1 MEFFVSF
8 GAFLV
13 GLAALKYLYSD
24 SVVKVVVVSAPT
36 PQPDPQPDP
45 IPSPP
50 PEVKSKWLG
59 DVAWETVEQNPD
71 PMVVTDAAARDRMTA
86 TKLPWKIREN
96 ATGIV
101 MLLVPPG
108 EFMMGSPENEA
119 DRRENETQHRV
130 TISKAFYLSQ
140 TPLSQQAWLKVMDK
154 NPSEFKGRQN
164 PVETV
169 SWDDCQA
176 FCGATGL
183 RLPSEAEW
191 EYACRA
197 GTTTPFSF
205 GTKITPQQVNY
216 DGNFPYGNASKGLY
230 RQKTV
235 VCGSLPSNQW
245 GFREMHGNVWEW
257 CQDGY
262 SEAASTTQTAVET
275 EIGRRVLRGG
285 GWSNDAV
292 NCRASL
298 RIYDAPGNQDYDV
311 GCRFARTS
319 D

>member
-1 MEFFVSF
+1 
-8 GAFLV
+8 
-13 GLAALKYLYSD
+13 
-24 SVVKVVVVSAPT
+24 
-36 PQPDPQPDP
+36 
-45 IPSPP
+45 
-50 PEVKSKWLG
+50 
-59 DVAWETVEQNPD
+59 
-71 PMVVTDAAARDRMTA
+71 
-86 TKLPWKIREN
+86 
-96 ATGIV
+96 
-101 MLLVPPG
+101 
-108 EFMMGSPENEA
+108 MGSPQNEA
-119 DRRENETQHRV
+119 NRQSDESQHRV

-140 TPLSQQAWLKVMDK
+140 SEIPQEVWQKVMGA
-154 NPSEFKGRQN
+154 NPSTFKVSQN

-169 SWDDCQA
+169 SWYDCQS

-205 GTKITPQQVNY
+205 GATITPQQVNY
-216 DGNFPYGNASKGLY
+216 DGNFPYGNAAKGFY
-230 RQKTV
+230 RQLTAE
-235 VCGSLPSNQW
+235 CGSLPANQW

-285 GWSNDAV
+285 GWNWVAHR
-292 NCRASL
+292 CRASY
-298 RIYDAPGNQDYDV
+298 RYVFAPGLQGSDI
-311 GCRFARTS
+311 GCRFARTA

>member
-8 GAFLV
+8 GAILV
-13 GLAALKYLYSD
+13 GLAALKYLYAG
-24 SVVKVVVVSAPT
+24 SVVKVEVVST
-36 PQPDPQPDP
+36 PRPHS
-45 IPSPP
+45 IPPSP
-50 PEVKSKWLG
+50 PEVKSTWLG

-86 TKLPWKIREN
+86 TKLPWKIRDN

-119 DRRENETQHRV
+119 DRRKNETQHRV

-154 NPSEFKGRQN
+154 NPSFFIGSQN

-169 SWDDCQA
+169 SWNDCQA
-176 FCGATGL
+176 FCRATGL

-205 GTKITPQQVNY
+205 GAMITPQQVNY
-216 DGNFPYGNASKGLY
+216 NGNFPYGSAANGLD
-230 RQKTV
+230 RNRTV
-235 VCGSLPSNQW
+235 VCGNLPANQW
-245 GFREMHGNVWEW
+245 GFREMHGNVFEW
-257 CQDGY
+257 CQNVGDWTVD
-262 SEAASTTQTAVET
+262 SSQDADET
-275 EIGRRVLRGG
+275 EMRGRRGLRGG
-285 GWSNDAV
+285 GWDSGASG
-292 NCRASL
+292 CRASSSYG
-298 RIYDAPGNQDYDV
+298 RAPGDQSIFF

>member
-8 GAFLV
+8 GAILV
-13 GLAALKYLYSD
+13 GLAALKYLYAG
-24 SVVKVVVVSAPT
+24 SVVKVEVVST
-36 PQPDPQPDP
+36 PRPHS
-45 IPSPP
+45 IPPSP
-50 PEVKSKWLG
+50 PEVKSTWLG

-71 PMVVTDAAARDRMTA
+71 PIVVTDAAARDRMTA
-86 TKLPWKIREN
+86 TKLPWKIRDN

-119 DRRENETQHRV
+119 DRRKDETQHLV

-154 NPSEFKGRQN
+154 NPSEFKGSQN

-176 FCGATGL
+176 FCRATGL
-183 RLPSEAEW
+183 RLPREAEW

-205 GTKITPQQVNY
+205 GATITPQQVNY
-216 DGNFPYGNASKGLY
+216 NGNFPYGSAAKSFD

-235 VCGSLPSNQW
+235 VCGSLPANQW
-245 GFREMHGNVWEW
+245 GFREMHGNVLEW
-257 CQDGY
+257 CGDFDDRTVDSSQD
-262 SEAASTTQTAVET
+262 ADET
-275 EIGRRVLRGG
+275 EIGAHVLRGG
-285 GWSNDAV
+285 GWYFNAST
-292 NCRASL
+292 CRASSRFGTL
-298 RIYDAPGNQDYDV
+298 GNRIGLF